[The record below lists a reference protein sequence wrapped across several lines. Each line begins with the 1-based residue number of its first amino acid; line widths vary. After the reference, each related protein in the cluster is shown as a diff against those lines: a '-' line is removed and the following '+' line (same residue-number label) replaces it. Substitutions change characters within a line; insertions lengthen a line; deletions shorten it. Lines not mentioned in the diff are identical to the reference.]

1 MTSDSTTDA
10 LVVATSWLET
20 LDLTKQVVAA
30 LADVGETRVDL
41 VAIGKAAG
49 EMGDAARSALG
60 ARVNRRLVISDAS
73 GAARRRD
80 DDAVVVGEHPVPG
93 AGSLAAAHRLVE
105 FLREPTEAELT
116 LFLVSGGAS
125 SLCAWPADPLG
136 LDGLAELWRAAL
148 GAGVDITT
156 LNRLRAATSMIAGG
170 AVLREVTTPDS
181 RALIMVDNVISGA
194 PWVASGLTYE
204 FTPSSTEVAAL
215 LERVAI
221 PAGPLA
227 ARVEAAVSSRGAV
240 MQRPVTTHH
249 DNLVVADPALLL
261 EHATARA
268 AALGYEVH
276 SLGDSLQGD
285 VDDLAARFAAALR
298 DLAAR
303 PGRHCVLGVGEV
315 TVHVRGSGVGG
326 RCQEFAWTMAP
337 VLASLGAPASFVA
350 RSSDGRDYV
359 EGVAGA
365 WVDESTRRRVDEAGL
380 DWAAIKADNDSH
392 RGLATLGQLIAGGHT
407 GWNLCD
413 LYVAV
418 LGPRGSSIVGSL

>member
-1 MTSDSTTDA
+1 MTSSPTTDA
-10 LVVATSWLET
+10 LEVAASWLET
-20 LDLTKQVVAA
+20 LDLTNQVATA
-30 LADVGETRVDL
+30 LADVAESSVDL

-49 EMGDAARSALG
+49 EMSDAARSALG
-60 ARVNRRLVISDAS
+60 TRVKRHLIISDAS
-73 GAARRRD
+73 GAARRPD

-93 AGSLAAAHRLVE
+93 AGSLAAAHRLVA

-116 LFLVSGGAS
+116 LVLVSGGAS

-170 AVLREVTTPDS
+170 AVLREVTTPRS
-181 RALIMVDNVISGA
+181 RTLIMVDNVVSGA

-204 FTPSSTEVAAL
+204 FTPSSSEVAEL

-221 PAGPLA
+221 PTGPLA
-227 ARVEAAVSSRGAV
+227 ARIEAATLRRRAV

-249 DNLVVADPALLL
+249 ENRVVADPALLL

-276 SLGDSLQGD
+276 SLGASLQGD
-285 VDDLAARFAAALR
+285 VDNLAARFAAVLD
-298 DLAAR
+298 DLTSR
-303 PGRHCVLGVGEV
+303 HGQHCVLGVGEV
-315 TVHVRGSGVGG
+315 TVHVRGSGIGG
-326 RCQEFAWTMAP
+326 RCQELAWTMAP
-337 VLASLGAPASFVA
+337 VLAALGEPASFVA

-365 WVDESTRRRVDEAGL
+365 WVDAATLARVNEAGL

-392 RGLATLGQLIAGGHT
+392 RGLAALGQLIEGGHT

-418 LGPRGSSIVGSL
+418 LEPRGSSIVDSL

>member
-1 MTSDSTTDA
+1 MTPDPTTDA
-10 LVVATSWLET
+10 LAIAASWLET
-20 LDLTKQVVAA
+20 LDLATLVTTA
-30 LADVGETRVDL
+30 LADVAETRVDL

-73 GAARRRD
+73 GAARRTD
-80 DDAVVVGEHPVPG
+80 DDAVIVGEHPVPG
-93 AGSLAAAHRLVE
+93 AGSLAAAHHLVA
-105 FLREPTEAELT
+105 FLREPTGAELT

-170 AVLREVTTPDS
+170 AVLREVTTPRS
-181 RALIMVDNVISGA
+181 RTLIMVDNVVSGA

-204 FTPSSTEVAAL
+204 FTPSTTEVAEL

-227 ARVEAAVSSRGAV
+227 TRVEAAAVSRRAV
-240 MQRPVTTHH
+240 MRRPVTTRH

-261 EHATARA
+261 EHAAARA

-285 VDDLAARFAAALR
+285 VDDLAARFAAVLG

-303 PGRHCVLGVGEV
+303 PGRHCVLGVGEA

-326 RCQEFAWTMAP
+326 RCQELAWTMAP
-337 VLASLGAPASFVA
+337 ALAALGAPASFVA
-350 RSSDGRDYV
+350 HSSDGRDYV

-365 WVDESTRRRVDEAGL
+365 WVDESTLARVGEAGL

-392 RGLATLGQLIAGGHT
+392 RGLAALGQLIEGGHT

-413 LYVAV
+413 LYVAA
-418 LGPRGSSIVGSL
+418 LEPRGSSIVGSL